1 MLTLVACCFELAT
14 EMAGDDDTV
23 DFSLAEPRKG
33 MAKFFLPRAP
43 LDAVLHQN
51 DEGVEA
57 LLLGLSVGSGVVRN
71 GGARGS
77 PAS

>member
-1 MLTLVACCFELAT
+1 VDG
-14 EMAGDDDTV
+14 GDDV
-23 DFSLAEPRKG
+23 VAVSLAELRKG
-33 MAKFFLPRAP
+33 TIDFLLPRAP

>member
-33 MAKFFLPRAP
+33 TAKFFLPRAP
-43 LDAVLHQN
+43 LDAVLHQD
-51 DEGVEA
+51 DEDDGA
-57 LLLGLSVGSGVVRN
+57 HLLDLAVGSGMAGI
-71 GGARGS
+71 GGTRRT